1 MCADYML
8 KVILLA
14 HMGITLIGVCETLGT
29 MKFCLNRWHWQH
41 LMVGFG
47 DHGPIYPKDG
57 CTG

>member
-1 MCADYML
+1 MRADYML

-14 HMGITLIGVCETLGT
+14 HMGITLIGVCETLRI
-29 MKFCLNRWHWQH
+29 MKFSLKRWQH

-47 DHGPIYPKDG
+47 DNGSIYPKCG